1 MKLMPYVVN
10 EARWPIQI
18 DRLFPSD
25 QHPQQAIKTDEMVDM
40 RVRDKDMLEA
50 LYLSRR

>member
-25 QHPQQAIKTDEMVDM
+25 QHPQQAIKTDEMVD
-40 RVRDKDMLEA
+40 REA
-50 LYLSRR
+50 GARISCQFRQMI